1 MIRRRK
7 GCSGGQGG
15 GGPSWRDA
23 SAFAKAMAGET
34 ARRGRG
40 FGASHGGLATV
51 WGVSYA
57 ARGKMEAL
65 HKFRRFVTGELNQLG
80 AMLLLLA
87 DIFKTTFS
95 KRPRWQET
103 IDQAYKIGWQSQA
116 VVVVTGAF
124 TGMVFAVQTFLQFH
138 KVKMDTAVGPVVSVA
153 MTRELAPVLTALMV
167 AGRVGAAIAAELGT
181 MKVTEQLDALRSMGT
196 APVDYLAVPRF
207 IALMV
212 GLPLLT
218 AEAMF
223 CGILSGFV
231 VGVNMCGIDQAY
243 FLNHM
248 YEFTTAKDVTSGL
261 IKSVFFGMFIALISS
276 YKGFNASEGAEGVGR
291 ATTEAV
297 VASSLTV
304 LIANFFITVVFSK
317 IIPV

>member
-1 MIRRRK
+1 M
-7 GCSGGQGG
+7 
-15 GGPSWRDA
+15 RDVCVY
-23 SAFAKAMAGET
+23 
-34 ARRGRG
+34 
-40 FGASHGGLATV
+40 GGLATV
-51 WGVSYA
+51 WALSYA
-57 ARGKMEAL
+57 ARGIMETVQR
-65 HKFRRFVTGELNQLG
+65 FRQFVIGQLNQLG
-80 AMLLLLA
+80 SMLLLLL

-95 KRPRWQET
+95 KRPRWRET
-103 IDQAYKIGWQSQA
+103 VDQMYKIGWQSQA

-124 TGMVFAVQTFLQFH
+124 TGMVFAVQTYLQFH

-153 MTRELAPVLTALMV
+153 MTRELGPVLTALMV

-181 MKVTEQLDALRSMGT
+181 MKVTEQLDSMRSMGT

-223 CGILSGFV
+223 FGIFSGYF
-231 VGVNMCGIDQAY
+231 VGVHMCGIDQAY

-248 YEFTTAKDVTSGL
+248 YQFTSAKDVASGL
-261 IKSVFFGMFIALISS
+261 IKSVFFGMFIALIST
-276 YKGFNASEGAEGVGR
+276 YKGFNAAEGAEGVGR

-297 VASSLTV
+297 VVSSLTV
-304 LIANFFITVVFSK
+304 LIANFFLTVVFSK